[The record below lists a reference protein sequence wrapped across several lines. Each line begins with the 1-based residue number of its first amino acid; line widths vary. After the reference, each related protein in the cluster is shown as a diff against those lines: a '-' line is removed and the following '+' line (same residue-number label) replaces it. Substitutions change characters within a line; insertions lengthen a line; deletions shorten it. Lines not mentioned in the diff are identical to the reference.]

1 MDQHVPHMRQTRIA
15 GPEVIHALRGQPFER
30 AGKQQNAH
38 HAQPEGRH
46 GVKQIR
52 DAGKTPIQQ
61 SAMVFARVQAQ
72 PATQNHR
79 QDGACAGEQQRV
91 PKPLCNE
98 YSHRLRIGK
107 GITQVSMKQI
117 DDVFPQLHMKRL
129 IQAKLNGQRLNH
141 ILRNRI
147 GSGQDSHG
155 ITRSQLDNQKV

>member
-1 MDQHVPHMRQTRIA
+1 MDQNVPHMRQTRIA
-15 GPEVIHALRGQPFER
+15 GPEVVHALRGQPFER

-46 GVKQIR
+46 GIKQIR

-72 PATQNHR
+72 PATQNYR

-98 YSHRLRIGK
+98 YRHRL
-107 GITQVSMKQI
+107 
-117 DDVFPQLHMKRL
+117 
-129 IQAKLNGQRLNH
+129 
-141 ILRNRI
+141 
-147 GSGQDSHG
+147 
-155 ITRSQLDNQKV
+155 